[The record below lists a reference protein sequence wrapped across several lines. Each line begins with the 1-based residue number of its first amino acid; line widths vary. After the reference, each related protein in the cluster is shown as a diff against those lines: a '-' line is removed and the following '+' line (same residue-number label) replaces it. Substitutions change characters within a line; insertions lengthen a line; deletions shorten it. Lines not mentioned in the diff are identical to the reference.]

1 MGELSRTLISQ
12 SLPPCPFCGDIHPEV
27 KSGPCTFT
35 KGDLYQAQV
44 HCGHCGATG
53 TRFCGEEDLGE
64 AEIKAAQEWGSAS
77 KLQPGLRKQLSD
89 ANKWVF
95 TLALGA
101 LIAVLWLPENFSAT
115 YLYGAL
121 GGSMIFGVVLG
132 IIEARANYRDKVARW
147 ERMRERI
154 GSQTGV

>member
-1 MGELSRTLISQ
+1 MGELSRTLISH

-35 KGDLYQAQV
+35 QDDLYQAQV

-64 AEIKAAQEWGSAS
+64 AEIKAAKEWGSAS
-77 KLQPGLRKQLSD
+77 KLQPGPRKQISD
-89 ANKWVF
+89 ANKWFFTIWLGSWFGNAALPDNASTTVF
-95 TLALGA
+95 
-101 LIAVLWLPENFSAT
+101 AVM
-115 YLYGAL
+115 L
-121 GGSMIFGVVLG
+121 GGSMILGIVLG
-132 IIEARANYRDKVARW
+132 IIEARVNYRDKVARW